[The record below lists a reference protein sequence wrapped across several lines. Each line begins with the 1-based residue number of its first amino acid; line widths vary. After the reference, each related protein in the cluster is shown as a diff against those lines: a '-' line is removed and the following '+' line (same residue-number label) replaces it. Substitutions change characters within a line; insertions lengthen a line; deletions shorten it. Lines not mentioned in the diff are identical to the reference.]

1 MAKAAGLSFSVLKL
15 EGGWFW
21 ASHAIQ
27 EIKGEEALIGPFPS
41 QDEAEKDARETLA
54 IKGREL

>member
-1 MAKAAGLSFSVLKL
+1 MAKGASPTFSVLKL
-15 EGGWFW
+15 ESGWFW
-21 ASHAIQ
+21 ASHAMQ

-54 IKGREL
+54 LKGREL